1 MSGADWLKVA
11 GRGAEK
17 KLPDGRCFRELT
29 ALEVLEARREALAL
43 TTEERERALCSNACL
58 LARAVTRKGRQVY
71 ASGQEVLEKCTVSEI
86 QDLARQWAEFD
97 REEHPG
103 LGADKDRVDAIKKA
117 WSTCRGSAFAGVC
130 SAVLARCRRKP
141 EPKR

>member
-1 MSGADWLKVA
+1 MSRTDWLKVA
-11 GRGAEK
+11 GSGSVK
-17 KLPDGRCFRELT
+17 KLADGRCLRELT

-43 TTEERERALCSNACL
+43 TTEDRERALCSNACL
-58 LARAVTRKGRQVY
+58 LARAVTRFGRPVY

-130 SAVLARCRRKP
+130 SAALGRCRRNRGPRK
-141 EPKR
+141 

>member
-1 MSGADWLKVA
+1 MKGADWLKAA
-11 GRGAEK
+11 GRGQVKE
-17 KLPDGRCFRELT
+17 LPDGRCFRELT

-43 TTEERERALCSNACL
+43 TSEQRERALCSNACL
-58 LARAVTRKGRQVY
+58 LARAVTRHGRAVY

-103 LGADKDRVDAIKKA
+103 LGASRERVDAIKKA

-130 SAVLARCRRKP
+130 SAALERCRRNRG
-141 EPKR
+141 PKR